1 MEFNTKDQAVYESEI
16 KKNPQMK
23 KKKNIMWYQYLDEY
37 GSEITEK
44 NPQVKK
50 MKNMMKKELKIQ
62 NDNIYERIEGDIAY
76 LENIFIKFNEDN
88 YLSRE
93 IMKGGDDEKEMY
105 VKCGII
111 LRHNRSEEI
120 ALYLVNGM
128 LFEECN
134 YFENTNE
141 DDIVQCEDG
150 KYYKRVLLDSE
161 KKLKRETLN

>member
-128 LFEECN
+128 
-134 YFENTNE
+134 
-141 DDIVQCEDG
+141 
-150 KYYKRVLLDSE
+150 
-161 KKLKRETLN
+161 